1 MPQENWAPVNLIS
14 DVNFGHCNTT
24 SGFEDAG
31 YDQDG
36 HCHGS
41 SDDSTYYW
49 WMRDH
54 FFRQYN
60 GRLRCCCGWYDEA
73 GAEGTP
79 LYSGRIANR
88 CDYRRLVTQ
97 DENLAQC
104 RDANEDH
111 GLGFGE

>member
-1 MPQENWAPVNLIS
+1 MPQENWPPVNLIG

-24 SGFEDAG
+24 NGFEDAG
-31 YDQDG
+31 YDRDG

-41 SDDSTYYW
+41 SDDSVYYW

-60 GRLRCCCGWYDEA
+60 GRVRCCCGWYDEE

-97 DENLAQC
+97 DENLSQC